1 METKGYDY
9 LKAASTQDCT
19 GLIPAKAKYE
29 EELENYES
37 LYPFL
42 PQAVV
47 TDTDSKNT
55 KNI

>member
-1 METKGYDY
+1 METKDYDY
-9 LKAASTQDCT
+9 LKSASAQDCT

-37 LYPFL
+37 LYPFP
-42 PQAVV
+42 PQAASIN
-47 TDTDSKNT
+47 TDSKNK